1 MHLEKYRCSLRIR
14 RNNVPHKEY
23 YYLGLVFLT
32 EYIQS
37 SLTEFLLSLISPV
50 QCGSLSRITPTRR
63 GSKLSPSVTSYSKS
77 RNRITPLYNSKQYD
91 CTFLATKFIDVQSD
105 LEYATEKVQY
115 KSTKVD
121 RNSFTGVV
129 FGQKH
134 EK

>member
-1 MHLEKYRCSLRIR
+1 MMFHTGCI
-14 RNNVPHKEY
+14 

-37 SLTEFLLSLISPV
+37 SLTKFLLSLISPV
-50 QCGSLSRITPTRR
+50 QCGSLSRITTTGRGG
-63 GSKLSPSVTSYSKS
+63 GSKLSPSITSYSKS
-77 RNRITPLYNSKQYD
+77 RNRITPLCNSKKYD
-91 CTFLATKFIDVQSD
+91 CTLQATKFTDVQSD
-105 LEYATEKVQY
+105 DFESGTEKVQQY